1 METLFSEFA
10 DWDSPSFSFETC
22 KRSRDLKID
31 DKCIFVSQSITRNQT
46 ASTEFGQMTLTDK
59 EKINIGAVF
68 LLGNYTLCD
77 LCESQLSEQRES
89 KEGNEA

>member
-10 DWDSPSFSFETC
+10 DWDSTSFSFETC
-22 KRSRDLKID
+22 QRSRDLKID

-46 ASTEFGQMTLTDK
+46 ASTEFGQMNLINK

-68 LLGNYTLCD
+68 LLGNMLCD
-77 LCESQLSEQRES
+77 LCESQLSVKRES